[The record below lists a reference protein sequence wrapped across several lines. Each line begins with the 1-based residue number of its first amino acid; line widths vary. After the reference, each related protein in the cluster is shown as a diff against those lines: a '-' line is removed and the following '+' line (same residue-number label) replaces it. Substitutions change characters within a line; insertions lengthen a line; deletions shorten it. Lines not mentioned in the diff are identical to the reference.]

1 MKKLKIKRKAYAD
14 GTPAVGVVGDE
25 DMSASSLRGDDLSA
39 WNAAQTQAEKDKI
52 LADANAKK
60 TAKNNATMAAVGNTL
75 NAGSKAL
82 GKGDQHTTDV
92 EQGVDVVQDT
102 VASAVPV
109 AGLFHGISEMGQSIG
124 AEVDPDNA
132 DKQKYFF
139 EPHRLIT
146 DGLIGGEFFGTADWQ
161 VAEKKKKQEEGIAQS
176 LRAQSDV
183 NYVPKMKEG
192 GEVTFKGD
200 KEKTVLMLP
209 DGTKSTYADYQKKS
223 GYNDSVIINNFKL
236 ENKLPAQMAVGK
248 MEQENRPIVN
258 EAKPKSQEK
267 LYTFKVRATD
277 KEDNPISEWHKPGEK
292 PQQVLKYKSTLTP
305 MFKTITKAEGG
316 EVSGAGGPK
325 DDKVKMNLQERSF
338 VVPAENADKAEEL
351 RKKHLGKTTKKMK
364 SGGDVPVK
372 LSDGEHVFTPEER
385 DVLERN
391 GVDLTALAPNA
402 TDDFNL
408 KHGGSVP
415 KGYAGGGAVKPKKS
429 DTKVVY
435 YYPDGTIASGY
446 TKDELKTEAPD
457 AIYIGEVGSIEAQKF
472 IDAYGQGQGKAPM
485 TVDER
490 KVFQQE
496 LKDAG
501 FYDGEIDGDF
511 GPKTNAA
518 AEERAA
524 ATQGQNLPV
533 LANSNNTT
541 KPFQITPPTQSVTPT
556 PLSPITN
563 TSQLPPEED
572 TEKKNKLLK
581 VSDALGGATGAL
593 ALAQVGLGL
602 GQTLSGKRPKFK
614 VDSEFLGRV
623 GDALK
628 SEKSGLPEATK
639 TAALNKLGL
648 GRKALTNYAT
658 SISGG
663 NTGTA
668 FAAAKEAAG
677 QEAAGIVELA
687 SRDAMMQLQKK
698 SRTDS
703 LVSHLQGLKR
713 QAFEDDLNAF
723 TQNQNAGA
731 QLTQAGISNFVGNK
745 QYKDA
750 QDRMDARLAKYGTTG
765 LTTTV

>member
-1 MKKLKIKRKAYAD
+1 MKKLKIKRKAYTD

-25 DMSASSLRGDDLSA
+25 DMSASSLRGDALSA

-82 GKGDQHTTDV
+82 GKGDQHSSDV
-92 EQGVDVVQDT
+92 EQGVDAVQDT
-102 VASAVPV
+102 VASVVPV
-109 AGLFHGISEMGQSIG
+109 AGLFHGISEMGQSLG
-124 AEVDPDNA
+124 AKIDPKNA

-161 VAEKKKKQEEGIAQS
+161 KEEAKKKKDETIAQA
-176 LRAQSDV
+176 LKAQSDV
-183 NYVPKMKEG
+183 NYVPKMKDG
-192 GEVTFKGD
+192 GE
-200 KEKTVLMLP
+200 
-209 DGTKSTYADYQKKS
+209 AKKD
-223 GYNDSVIINNFKL
+223 NTSVAAK
-236 ENKLPAQMAVGK
+236 
-248 MEQENRPIVN
+248 
-258 EAKPKSQEK
+258 KPKEEYNPK
-267 LYTFKVRATD
+267 ALFFKQTV
-277 KEDNPISEWHKPGEK
+277 EPIKR
-292 PQQVLKYKSTLTP
+292 YKTTTEPLLRYK
-305 MFKTITKAEGG
+305 KTIEPIKKAEGG
-316 EVSGAGGPK
+316 EVDKDGKPVIKLAQQSSDFKREKYTVSDALVKRMQDEKLRRYSIDIQGKAEGGEVEGAGGPK
-325 DDKVKMNLQERSF
+325 DDKVKMTLQERSF
-338 VVPAENADKAEEL
+338 VVPAENADKAEAL
-351 RKKHLGKTTKKMK
+351 RKKYLGKTTKKMK

-385 DVLERN
+385 DVLESN

-402 TDDFNL
+402 KEDDFNL

-415 KGYAGGGAVKPKKS
+415 KGYVLGGNVTPEDG
-429 DTKVVY
+429 VVATSTSSLEQQLL
-435 YYPDGTIASGY
+435 DKIAAMRANKTI
-446 TKDELKTEAPD
+446 TEED
-457 AIYIGEVGSIEAQKF
+457 AIVAEAEASNPARQLALSEALQ
-472 IDAYGQGQGKAPM
+472 IPM
-485 TVDER
+485 
-490 KVFQQE
+490 
-496 LKDAG
+496 
-501 FYDGEIDGDF
+501 
-511 GPKTNAA
+511 
-518 AEERAA
+518 AEAA
-524 ATQGQNLPV
+524 AT
-533 LANSNNTT
+533 
-541 KPFQITPPTQSVTPT
+541 
-556 PLSPITN
+556 
-563 TSQLPPEED
+563 EESIAAKKD

-581 VSDALGGATGAL
+581 VSEALGGATGAL

-602 GQTLSGKRPKFK
+602 EQTLSGKRPKFK
-614 VDSEFLGRV
+614 IDSTFLGRI

-639 TAALNKLGL
+639 TAALNKLDL

-658 SISGG
+658 NISGG

-723 TQNQNAGA
+723 SQNQQAGA

>member
-1 MKKLKIKRKAYAD
+1 MKKLKIQRKKYAD

-60 TAKNNATMAAVGNTL
+60 AAKDKATMAAIGTTL

-82 GKGDQHTTDV
+82 GKGDQHTSDV

-102 VASAVPV
+102 VASVVPA
-109 AGLFHGISEMGQSIG
+109 AGLFHGISEMGQSLG
-124 AEVDPDNA
+124 AKIDPKNA

-139 EPHRLIT
+139 EPHRIIT
-146 DGLIGGEFFGTADWQ
+146 DGLIGGEFFGAADWQ
-161 VAEKKKKQEEGIAQS
+161 KEETQKKKDETIAQA
-176 LRAQSDV
+176 LKAQSDV
-183 NYVPKMKEG
+183 NYVPRLADG
-192 GEVTFKGD
+192 GSIHINPKNKGKFNATKARTGKTTEELTHSSNPVTRKRAIF
-200 KEKTVLMLP
+200 
-209 DGTKSTYADYQKKS
+209 
-223 GYNDSVIINNFKL
+223 
-236 ENKLPAQMAVGK
+236 AQNASHW
-248 MEQENRPIVN
+248 N
-258 EAKPKSQEK
+258 
-267 LYTFKVRATD
+267 
-277 KEDNPISEWHKPGEK
+277 H
-292 PQQVLKYKSTLTP
+292 
-305 MFKTITKAEGG
+305 KAEGG
-316 EVSGAGGPK
+316 EVEGAGGPK
-325 DDKVKMNLQERSF
+325 DDKVKMTLQERSF
-338 VVPAENADKAEEL
+338 VVPAENADKAEAL
-351 RKKHLGKTTKKMK
+351 REKYLGKTTKKMK

-385 DVLERN
+385 DVLESN

-402 TDDFNL
+402 KEDDFNL

-415 KGYAGGGAVKPKKS
+415 KGYQ
-429 DTKVVY
+429 
-435 YYPDGTIASGY
+435 DGTPEDGVTPTSSNSLEQQLLDKIAAMRAA
-446 TKDELKTEAPD
+446 KTITEEDAAVAEA
-457 AIYIGEVGSIEAQKF
+457 EASNPARQLALSEALQ
-472 IDAYGQGQGKAPM
+472 IPM
-485 TVDER
+485 
-490 KVFQQE
+490 
-496 LKDAG
+496 
-501 FYDGEIDGDF
+501 
-511 GPKTNAA
+511 
-518 AEERAA
+518 AEAA
-524 ATQGQNLPV
+524 ATEDEIAAQ
-533 LANSNNTT
+533 
-541 KPFQITPPTQSVTPT
+541 K
-556 PLSPITN
+556 
-563 TSQLPPEED
+563 D

-593 ALAQVGLGL
+593 ALAQIGLGL

-614 VDSEFLGRV
+614 VDSEFLGRI

-713 QAFEDDLNAF
+713 QAFENDLNAF
-723 TQNQNAGA
+723 SQNQQAGA

-745 QYKDA
+745 QYKEMHRTEWM
-750 QDRMDARLAKYGTTG
+750 QDLQNMEQQD
-765 LTTTV
+765 

>member
-1 MKKLKIKRKAYAD
+1 MKKLKIKRKKYAD
-14 GTPAVGVVGDE
+14 GTTAVGVVGDE

-82 GKGDQHTTDV
+82 GKGDQHTSDV
-92 EQGVDVVQDT
+92 EQGVNVVQDT
-102 VASAVPV
+102 VASVVPV

-124 AEVDPDNA
+124 AKIDPKNA

-146 DGLIGGEFFGTADWQ
+146 DGLIGGEFAGTADWQ
-161 VAEKKKKQEEGIAQS
+161 IAEKKKKQEEGIATA

-200 KEKTVLMLP
+200 KEKTILMLP
-209 DGTKSTYADYQKKS
+209 DGTKSTYAEYQKKS

-236 ENKLPAQMAVGK
+236 ENKKPAIAAIGQMFQ
-248 MEQENRPIVN
+248 EQKPVEKKPMMRSVN
-258 EAKPKSQEK
+258 KNSIEDAKWAADLKAGN
-267 LYTFKVRATD
+267 THT
-277 KEDNPISEWHKPGEK
+277 EDGTTYR
-292 PQQVLKYKSTLTP
+292 YKSTLTP

-325 DDKVKMNLQERSF
+325 DDKVKMTLQERSF
-338 VVPAENADKAEEL
+338 VVPAENADKAEAL
-351 RKKHLGKTTKKMK
+351 REKYLGKTTKKMK
-364 SGGDVPVK
+364 SGGNVPVK

-385 DVLERN
+385 DVLESN

-402 TDDFNL
+402 KEDDFNL

-415 KGYAGGGAVKPKKS
+415 KGYQDGGGISGNAITIGGGDAKPSKKYQIGIS
-429 DTKVVY
+429 EEERMAEMTPEEQRAYEQSKIY
-435 YYPDGTIASGY
+435 GGLTQ
-446 TKDELKTEAPD
+446 EAWV
-457 AIYIGEVGSIEAQKF
+457 A
-472 IDAYGQGQGKAPM
+472 
-485 TVDER
+485 R
-490 KVFQQE
+490 KQAE
-496 LKDAG
+496 KDAALAEAATE
-501 FYDGEIDGDF
+501 GEKAAIQQQYADIF
-511 GPKTNAA
+511 NAA
-518 AEERAA
+518 KLQTITPEERAA
-524 ATQGQNLPV
+524 AEN
-533 LANSNNTT
+533 A
-541 KPFQITPPTQSVTPT
+541 
-556 PLSPITN
+556 
-563 TSQLPPEED
+563 D
-572 TEKKNKLLK
+572 KKNKLLK

-593 ALAQVGLGL
+593 ALAQIGLGL

-687 SRDAMMQLQKK
+687 SRDAMMMLQKK

-723 TQNQNAGA
+723 SQNQQAGA

-765 LTTTV
+765 LTTTT